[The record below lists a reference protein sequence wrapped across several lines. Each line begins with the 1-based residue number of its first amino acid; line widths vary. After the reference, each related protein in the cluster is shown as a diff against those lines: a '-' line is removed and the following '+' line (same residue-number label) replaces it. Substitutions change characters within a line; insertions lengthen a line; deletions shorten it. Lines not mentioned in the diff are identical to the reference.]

1 MINRFATVAVACLLV
16 PTAAAPVALADPL
29 ADPAPPPAPIAPA
42 ADPAVPPPPPNAAAP
57 PNAGPN
63 GPVPSG
69 PPGVLTTPDG
79 WTLTVSGQ
87 NESMEPVLPL
97 TDFPAS
103 REYLVDGTFTGAV
116 TGGGS
121 TKLNGGTLEA
131 GYQIGCGVLAD
142 DLESISSLGITPG
155 IGGPFNVPIP
165 FVPVTLGAN
174 ISEQIKIDLK
184 PGTVNIVSVD
194 KKSFKGTVPRI
205 QITGLRIK
213 FDLCAGQSFIRSY
226 ATLSSS
232 TDNTDDV
239 ITYLGV
245 TKVM

>member
-1 MINRFATVAVACLLV
+1 MINRFATVAVACLMV
-16 PTAAAPVALADPL
+16 PTAAAPLALADP
-29 ADPAPPPAPIAPA
+29 PPPPAPVTPA
-42 ADPAVPPPPPNAAAP
+42 ADNAPP

-63 GPVPSG
+63 GPVPSA
-69 PPGVLTTPDG
+69 PPGVLKTPDG
-79 WTLTVSGQ
+79 WTLTVGGQ
-87 NESMEPVLPL
+87 NESMEPVAPL
-97 TDFPAS
+97 TDFPSS
-103 REYLVDGTFTGAV
+103 REYLVDGTFTGSV

-131 GYQIGCGVLAD
+131 GYQIGCGILAD
-142 DLESISSLGITPG
+142 DLESLSTAQITPG
-155 IGGPFNVPIP
+155 LAVPFIGATSPFPL
-165 FVPVTLGAN
+165 TLAAN
-174 ISEQIKIDLK
+174 INEQIKIDLK
-184 PGTVNIVSVD
+184 PGAVNIVSVD

-226 ATLSSS
+226 ATLTSS

-245 TKVM
+245 TKVV